1 MVNDP
6 KMYISGYKLY
16 PTLTDI
22 TVNVSIQ
29 GGSGKITLT
38 AIDPTTNEII
48 ISGNGNSGDMIKLTP
63 SNPKLWDPL
72 N

>member
-38 AIDPTTNEII
+38 AIDQLQVKE
-48 ISGNGNSGDMIKLTP
+48 
-63 SNPKLWDPL
+63 
-72 N
+72 